1 MYHFGNRSTIDPT
14 SQTEAI
20 GDDAMRASAY
30 GIANLKRIVP
40 NLVSWTHRDLED
52 YSELRLLYGQV
63 LGQWNRYMGHVATY
77 IGGVVQTPKRY
88 GQDGAVYE
96 FVTAADQRR
105 AMQFLAEQAFTPPTW
120 IIDEDILGRIENV
133 GTVERMRGLQVRV
146 VNLVLDPR
154 RMQRL
159 IEAEARVGN
168 SAYGLGEMME
178 DLRGAVWTELRS
190 GGSINVYRRNL
201 QRGYLERM
209 EWLMTEEPPALPSF
223 FASSVNGVN
232 VSQSDIRPYVRGEL
246 GILQR
251 DIRQALNRR
260 LNAATR
266 VHLQDALARI
276 DHILDPE
283 A

>member
-1 MYHFGNRSTIDPT
+1 
-14 SQTEAI
+14 
-20 GDDAMRASAY
+20 
-30 GIANLKRIVP
+30 
-40 NLVSWTHRDLED
+40 
-52 YSELRLLYGQV
+52 
-63 LGQWNRYMGHVATY
+63 
-77 IGGVVQTPKRY
+77 
-88 GQDGAVYE
+88 
-96 FVTAADQRR
+96 
-105 AMQFLAEQAFTPPTW
+105 MQFLAEQAFTPPTW